1 MGFFVREWNLL
12 RSYPQSEKKVG
23 ERTIRDRIIASYRG
37 RDFYDGPRS
46 CGYGGYKDDRRWLPV
61 AKDIIADYAPLKRVI
76 QFNCDKGYLVAE
88 LQHLEIDAVGVEHS
102 SYARAHAAEDLKAQ
116 LLPRF
121 QPEEIP
127 NPFDLAIAIGL
138 VYTYSLPDAMGF
150 IRQLER
156 IAHKAF
162 ITLATYET
170 KRDYWLF
177 KEWSL
182 LGTTI
187 LKREEWLEVLN
198 HCGYTGDYWFVD
210 AEYLCLKS

>member
-1 MGFFVREWNLL
+1 MREWNLL
-12 RSYPQSEKKVG
+12 RSYPQSEKPVVT
-23 ERTIRDRIIASYRG
+23 RTINDRILAAYRG

-46 CGYGGYKDDRRWLPV
+46 CGYGGYVNDGRWKAV
-61 AKDIIADYAPLKRVI
+61 AADILTDYQPLKRVI
-76 QFNCDKGYLVAE
+76 QFNADKGFLVWE
-88 LQHLEIDAVGVEHS
+88 LINLGVEAVGVESS
-102 SYARAHAAEDLKAQ
+102 SYARSHAEAK
-116 LLPRF
+116 LLSRF
-121 QPEEIP
+121 PPEELP
-127 NPFDLAIAIGL
+127 NPFDLAIALGL
-138 VYTYSLPDAMGF
+138 VYTYNLPDAMGF

-182 LGTTI
+182 LATTI

-198 HCGYTGDYWFVD
+198 HCGYTGDYWFID
-210 AEYLCLKS
+210 AESLCLKSS

>member
-1 MGFFVREWNLL
+1 MREWNLL
-12 RSYPQSEKKVG
+12 RSYPQPESRKVG

-46 CGYGGYKDDRRWLPV
+46 CGYGGYVNDGRWGAV
-61 AKDIIADYAPLKRVI
+61 ADDIIKDYDPIRVI
-76 QFNCDKGYLVAE
+76 QFNCDKGFLLQE
-88 LQHLEIDAVGVEHS
+88 LIKRGVQVLGVESS
-102 SYARAHAAEDLKAQ
+102 SYARGHQVEGPQ
-116 LLPRF
+116 IIPRF
-121 QPEEIP
+121 SSEGVN

-138 VYTYSLPDAMGF
+138 VYTYNLPDAMGF

-156 IAHKAF
+156 VAHKAF

-182 LGTTI
+182 LGNTI
-187 LKREEWLEVLN
+187 LKRPEWLEVLN

-210 AEYLCLKS
+210 AESLRLKS